1 MRMLWI
7 SFMLLGSI
15 TCAPPKPDRERST
28 WWTVVSP
35 SQQEPS
41 KPVYQ
46 NPSGQVGGSVGHS
59 SYPGIHYSSSTGGAS
74 SGPTYGVQHAG
85 HQHSQHAAP
94 GDSSSQFAEESWS
107 SSSDTS
113 GADEPVFSPVDE
125 EDQVYAYKSKSRYN
139 RKRLRFSQF
148 RYTPTE
154 PIVLQPPVFPNHGK
168 ISHYPGKKGH

>member
-7 SFMLLGSI
+7 YFMLLGSI
-15 TCAPPKPDRERST
+15 TCAPPKPDGEQPT

-85 HQHSQHAAP
+85 HQHSQHATP

-125 EDQVYAYKSKSRYN
+125 EDQVHQCFPIIGKFPIILA
-139 RKRLRFSQF
+139 KRVTEDLWFHLRFCFQLYF
-148 RYTPTE
+148 
-154 PIVLQPPVFPNHGK
+154 N
-168 ISHYPGKKGH
+168 